1 MDATKEDE
9 DQGDGGQVG
18 CSGVRPWSRPFRRWH
33 SALPAPAEV
42 SAGAR
47 AGEAATCG

>member
-9 DQGDGGQVG
+9 GRAGALVTALGPAFPSVAG
-18 CSGVRPWSRPFRRWH
+18 T

-42 SAGAR
+42 SEGAQ